1 MKKGIIGTIMAAII
15 VTSIFST
22 AVLAEDMGGTSM
34 QQSTTAAPA
43 AEMASETTQQGT
55 ANMNV
60 ELKFAGEKAA
70 LSDKTFTLILMDTND
85 QPISG
90 AQVKVTFD
98 MVKNGM
104 NDMSMY
110 DPEVVT
116 LTPGSNAGE
125 YTGDINLY
133 NHGAWTAMVEY
144 AANGKTQSTQ
154 LNFDVE
160 NSGPNWIVIGGFIG
174 AVAVI
179 IVTAAVLKKKKSAK
193 A

>member
-1 MKKGIIGTIMAAII
+1 
-15 VTSIFST
+15 
-22 AVLAEDMGGTSM
+22 
-34 QQSTTAAPA
+34 
-43 AEMASETTQQGT
+43 
-55 ANMNV
+55 MNI
-60 ELKFAGEKAA
+60 ELRFAGEKAA
-70 LSDKTFTLILMDTND
+70 MSDKTFKLLLMDAND

-90 AQVKVTFD
+90 AQVQVTFD
-98 MVKNGM
+98 MVRNGM
-104 NDMSMY
+104 NDMSMH

-133 NHGAWTAMVEY
+133 NHGAWTATVEY
-144 AANGKTQSTQ
+144 TSNGKPQSTQ
-154 LNFDVE
+154 LDFDVE

>member
-1 MKKGIIGTIMAAII
+1 MKKGIIGTIMAAVI
-15 VTSIFST
+15 VTSIFSS
-22 AVLAEDMGGTSM
+22 AVMASDMGSTAM
-34 QQSTTAAPA
+34 PQSTTAAPA
-43 AEMASETTQQGT
+43 ADMGSETAQQDASNT
-55 ANMNV
+55 KA

-70 LSDKTFTLILMDTND
+70 MSDKTFKLILMDANS

-98 MVKNGM
+98 MVRNGM
-104 NDMSMY
+104 NDMSMH

-179 IVTAAVLKKKKSAK
+179 IVTAAILKKKKSAK

>member
-15 VTSIFST
+15 VTSIFSS
-22 AVLAEDMGGTSM
+22 AVLAEDMGGTTM
-34 QQSTTAAPA
+34 PQSTTAAPA
-43 AEMASETTQQGT
+43 AEMASESTQQDT
-55 ANMNV
+55 VNMNI
-60 ELKFAGEKAA
+60 ELRFAGEKAA
-70 LSDKTFTLILMDTND
+70 MSDKTFMLILMDAND

-90 AQVKVTFD
+90 AQVQVTFD
-98 MVKNGM
+98 MVRNGM
-104 NDMSMY
+104 NDMSMH

-133 NHGAWTAMVEY
+133 NHGAWTATVEY
-144 AANGKTQSTQ
+144 TSNGKPQSTQ
-154 LNFDVE
+154 LDFDVE

-179 IVTAAVLKKKKSAK
+179 IVTAAILKKKKSAK